1 MTLLT
6 VLAWLF
12 RVLCT
17 LAGALY
23 GYHVFYTLLALLRPH
38 TPADPPAPPRRY
50 AALCCARNE
59 QAVIAS
65 LVHSL
70 RAQNYPKQ
78 LLDIYVMA
86 DNCTDDTARVA
97 REAGATVFCRQDT
110 AHVGKGYALDALL
123 HSIWQLH
130 GRHAYDGYFV
140 FDADNLLD
148 PNFIPHMNN
157 TFSQGHSVVTSYR
170 NSRNFSANWLSCGY
184 AVWYLHEAR
193 FLSHP
198 RRLLGSGGAVS
209 GTGFLVSAELLQALG
224 GWPFHLLTED
234 IQFSAHCA
242 ANAIHIAYCDAAVL
256 YDEQPQSF
264 SQSWRQRLRWSRG
277 FYQVDRDYLLP
288 LLKGTVKKGRTLH
301 QRFCCFDLFM
311 FILPGLLF
319 SALSAL
325 AVLMLLGCAL
335 QQGAVSAASLLLRL
349 ARETARALLMSYGS
363 MLALGLLTVLTEWR
377 RIPEPP
383 FRKLV
388 WLPLFP
394 LFMATYAPISLQAL
408 FCRVQWLPIRHGAPS
423 SPLCEEMLGGKNA
436 S

>member
-1 MTLLT
+1 M
-6 VLAWLF
+6 
-12 RVLCT
+12 
-17 LAGALY
+17 
-23 GYHVFYTLLALLRPH
+23 
-38 TPADPPAPPRRY
+38 
-50 AALCCARNE
+50 
-59 QAVIAS
+59 
-65 LVHSL
+65 
-70 RAQNYPKQ
+70 
-78 LLDIYVMA
+78 
-86 DNCTDDTARVA
+86 
-97 REAGATVFCRQDT
+97 
-110 AHVGKGYALDALL
+110 
-123 HSIWQLH
+123 
-130 GRHAYDGYFV
+130 
-140 FDADNLLD
+140 
-148 PNFIPHMNN
+148 
-157 TFSQGHSVVTSYR
+157 
-170 NSRNFSANWLSCGY
+170 
-184 AVWYLHEAR
+184 WYLHEAR

-288 LLKGTVKKGRTLH
+288 LLRGTVKKGRTLR

-408 FCRVQWLPIRHGAPS
+408 FCRAQWLPIHHGAPS